1 MIEWWMFGT
10 YLAGSVVTYYL
21 FVIKPQ
27 ANVIEVTIDKLI
39 ADGFLR
45 SKVSKDGV
53 VEILKWNEK

>member
-1 MIEWWMFGT
+1 MFGT

-21 FVIKPQ
+21 WVIKPQ

>member
-21 FVIKPQ
+21 FVIKAG

-45 SKVSKDGV
+45 CKISKNGQL
-53 VEILKWNEK
+53 EILKWNEK